1 MQNKGY
7 ISRMT
12 FSILTNN
19 KESRDNW
26 MLVVKQVHDIEMIT
40 WVINKADYYDA
51 LFSFKLTNPQTI
63 CRIWRKIQEHNSEL
77 RGEEWEQRQ
86 QQGGQV
92 AQEMIMEKD
101 KFQQIPLF

>member
-26 MLVVKQVHDIEMIT
+26 MLVVKQIHDIEMMT
-40 WVINKADYYDA
+40 WGISKPDYYDA
-51 LFSFKLTNPQTI
+51 LFSYKLTNPQTI
-63 CRIWRKIQEHNSEL
+63 SRIWRKIQEHNPEL

-86 QQGGQV
+86 QQGGQI
-92 AQEMIMEKD
+92 AQEIVFEKE